1 VGEGALKI
9 GRRRQQSRRF
19 FVMVGVVE
27 MRDFLVD
34 GSVEAAA
41 RLTFSRSKRWPLVNW
56 VNLN

>member
-27 MRDFLVD
+27 MESFFGASVGRLMARFLAFKKMAV
-34 GSVEAAA
+34 GY
-41 RLTFSRSKRWPLVNW
+41 
-56 VNLN
+56 NLN

>member
-27 MRDFLVD
+27 MEIFWLLALLVLMAD
-34 GSVEAAA
+34 GCRFRAIKSDG
-41 RLTFSRSKRWPLVNW
+41 RWL
-56 VNLN
+56 NLN

>member
-1 VGEGALKI
+1 
-9 GRRRQQSRRF
+9 
-19 FVMVGVVE
+19 MVGVVE
-27 MRDFLVD
+27 WRDFLVD